1 MIEWPFDID
10 KLIEI
15 CRKNDI
21 ARVSVF
27 GSMARAEA
35 TEQSDIDLL
44 VYLSKPKSLL
54 GMIALERQF
63 TAALGRQV
71 DLLTEED
78 ISPYMRPRVKRDL
91 QVVYETS

>member
-1 MIEWPFDID
+1 MVKLPFDTN

-21 ARVSVF
+21 AKVGVF
-27 GSMARAEA
+27 GSMAREEV

-54 GMIALERQF
+54 GMIALERQL
-63 TAALGRQV
+63 TTALGRQV

-78 ISPYMRPRVKRDL
+78 ISPYIRPRVKRDL
-91 QVVYETS
+91 QVIYEAS

>member
-1 MIEWPFDID
+1 MVKLPFDTN

-21 ARVSVF
+21 AKVGVF
-27 GSMARAEA
+27 GSMAREEA

-54 GMIALERQF
+54 GMIALERQL
-63 TAALGRQV
+63 TTALGRQV

-78 ISPYMRPRVKRDL
+78 ISPYIRPRVKRDL
-91 QVVYETS
+91 QVIYEAS